1 LESGKANINSVNER
15 NQITHHQER
24 NKDQSDTPDGGGL
37 HFRLRAFAHC
47 SVAHLCLL
55 SYLLRVRRA
64 PISAITA
71 AELER
76 LQLARRIT
84 SHIASASAA
93 SVLLRFTNG
102 FTWIL
107 MLLAN
112 LKSLVLQAR
121 NSSD

>member
-1 LESGKANINSVNER
+1 
-15 NQITHHQER
+15 
-24 NKDQSDTPDGGGL
+24 
-37 HFRLRAFAHC
+37 
-47 SVAHLCLL
+47 
-55 SYLLRVRRA
+55 LLRVRRA
-64 PISAITA
+64 PISAIAA